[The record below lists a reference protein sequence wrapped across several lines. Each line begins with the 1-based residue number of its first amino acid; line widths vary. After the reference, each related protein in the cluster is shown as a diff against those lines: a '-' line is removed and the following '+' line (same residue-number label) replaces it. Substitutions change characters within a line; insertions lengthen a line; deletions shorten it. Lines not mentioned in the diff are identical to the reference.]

1 MTGICHVPGETDRRE
16 DEDDPVVYSREII
29 RQIDTATGSS

>member
-1 MTGICHVPGETDRRE
+1 MTGICHVSGETDKR
-16 DEDDPVVYSREII
+16 EDDPVVYSREII